1 MITAIHLP
9 IGEKIAS
16 LTKIGLIG
24 FIRSGFHASLNEKY
38 ALTERER

>member
-1 MITAIHLP
+1 MITAIHFP

-24 FIRSGFHASLNEKY
+24 FSFVLVFMHLSMRNMP
-38 ALTERER
+38 